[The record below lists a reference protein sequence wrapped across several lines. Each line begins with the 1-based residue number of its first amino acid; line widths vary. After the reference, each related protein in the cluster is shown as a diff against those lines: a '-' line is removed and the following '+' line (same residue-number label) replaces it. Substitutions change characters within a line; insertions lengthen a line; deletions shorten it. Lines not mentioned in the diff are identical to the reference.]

1 MSLTAVWSVRLAN
14 ERNVKSRGPV
24 LADGVVY
31 QLFHYDKR
39 DFFESRLMAL
49 ALATGEELWHATVD
63 HVANRPAIGAD
74 GTVFLS
80 SFDGAVVAYDPNG
93 DQIWRCDAIDS
104 NIGPP
109 TLAGSDRLVLAE
121 IHGRARRTWCLN
133 ARTGAVLWTFDNG
146 GHSYT
151 LAATQDVV
159 VHATVVSGANF
170 GESTVRLFALSAR
183 DGSVRWSVTHTEY
196 MFVPV
201 IIDDTVIVGAR
212 GAVLGYDLASGKE
225 RARLAL
231 PEGTAA
237 MHLLAL
243 PENSMAVADDA
254 TTLRHL
260 ELQRQKRFFRSN
272 TKLVERWAS
281 PLSNPAVGGPV
292 ELGTSISILM
302 ENGRLEM
309 FDARQGHRTGALDLR
324 TGHHQSGGAARSGE
338 FLAVAHGRTVCAYR
352 Y

>member
-80 SFDGAVVAYDPNG
+80 SFDGAVAAYDPNG

-109 TLAGSDRLVLAE
+109 TLAGSDHLVLAE

-183 DGSVRWSVTHTEY
+183 DGSVRWSASHTEY
-196 MFVPV
+196 MFVPA

-212 GAVLGYDLASGKE
+212 GAVLAYDLASGKE

-243 PENSMAVADDA
+243 PENSMAVAGDA

-260 ELQRQKRFFRSN
+260 ELRRQKAF
-272 TKLVERWAS
+272 
-281 PLSNPAVGGPV
+281 LSQQYEA
-292 ELGTSISILM
+292 
-302 ENGRLEM
+302 
-309 FDARQGHRTGALDLR
+309 DGALGKPPFQPGCR
-324 TGHHQSGGAARSGE
+324 RA
-338 FLAVAHGRTVCAYR
+338 GRTRHLDFHSDGERTAGDVRCAAGSQDR
-352 Y
+352 RAGSAHRPSPVRWHCAVR